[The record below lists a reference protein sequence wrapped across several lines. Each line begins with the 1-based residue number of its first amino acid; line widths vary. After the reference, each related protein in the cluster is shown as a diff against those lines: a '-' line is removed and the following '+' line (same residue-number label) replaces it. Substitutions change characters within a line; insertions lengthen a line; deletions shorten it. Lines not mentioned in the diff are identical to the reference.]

1 MRRTVASLVS
11 LTLALT
17 GGAAMALQADAAPT
31 PRELPTPDAVAAR
44 SGVPTDAQ
52 RVPGP
57 ADEPRRVMVLL
68 KQQPT
73 GKGNKTQGLAA
84 VDRVLARWKEK
95 DGFEVNRKFGM
106 LVRGFSATLP
116 QSQIMHLAAD
126 PDVASV
132 KPLKVFYQSME
143 TAGSLTN
150 SVQAREDLGVD
161 GRGLV
166 VSIIDSGIDIKHQD
180 MRLDDGVKGRLAP
193 EKGFT
198 DKVPYG
204 WNFADQ
210 NADVY
215 DTGSE
220 HGMHV
225 AGIVAANGGS
235 DADAVA
241 NGRIRGI
248 APNAQ
253 LLAMK
258 VFSND
263 PKLPGA
269 FEDDI
274 IAAIEESVA
283 RGADVINMS
292 LGSPNGTNQSQVGE
306 GRAIANAQA
315 AGVQV
320 IVAAGNEG
328 LNGSPDGTLTDELD
342 MLDDGTMGSPSTT
355 KDALAVASVNNTAS
369 IVSSA
374 TVTSGGQSSELGYQ
388 LQTGEADGK
397 PHAIVDGKLGKP
409 EEIPAEA
416 KGNYVLIERGEI
428 SFADKFKNAIAK
440 GAVGVVVMNSAEGG
454 DEFAGMGGLDDV
466 TIPGAFVFHST
477 GQELRDKIAAGE
489 TTITLTED
497 RLSIPMTDAL
507 APSSFT
513 SWGATPELD
522 FKPQL
527 AGIGGSVY
535 STINDDSYG
544 DKSGTSMAAPH
555 VAGAFALAVQEY
567 TKRFPELSAKE
578 RNALV
583 RAAFSNTAKVLTHDD
598 APYAVRQM
606 GAGLIQTKEALETDV
621 FATVEGEPNVAL
633 RELRSAKDFTVKLT
647 NKGKSERTFSVGGS
661 CSVAESQAPEGNET
675 SCTTLD
681 KLTAK
686 AKTVTVPAGGTTD
699 VSFTVTP
706 GAGAHWV
713 QGWATFTSDDKAQ
726 PSLSVPYLG
735 FAGDWNAEPIIDAPR
750 KGGEPLLDKVL
761 GDKHETV
768 TSLMGNFPVLGAVPN
783 TWFSP
788 NGDDT
793 YDEVFPSLAMLR
805 SASDIEYEVL
815 KDGKVIQA
823 LGADRDVQRLSL
835 GAIAGSGGAGS
846 HIPTV
851 QKWDGRLFDPAT
863 DSFVDAPNGDGY
875 VFRVKARLGADFPWQ
890 TTDLPFGLDRVAP
903 SIDSLTHVKNDDGS
917 LTYTLKAS
925 DDHSGVF
932 WRSLV
937 VSEGATQKP
946 YDYTT
951 DEAAGTATFTVPAD
965 KTGDG
970 QFLDIKLWDRAGN
983 TVRIA
988 DTLGRDSVR
997 LMRDWYYDQWIDA
1010 SRFDLAA
1017 GRPVVLDGH
1026 VHLMIAA
1033 GPSVTKVT
1041 VNGQEAELKQGVARI
1056 DVPVEEG
1063 LNEFVIVGLAADG
1076 SEIGTQKHWLG
1087 VDNTPP
1093 TLEITQAP
1101 LNNLGELVPDADG
1114 KVTIEGRFK
1123 DNFPKAESNSWIMF
1137 DQNSNLVQL
1146 ADDGSF
1152 TYETTVTDDQL
1163 AVTLLLIDHFDGEH
1177 MTNPTTKSWPIA
1189 GRSTPGSQLAI
1200 TFDDPLLNSPH
1211 EEERFGQTAY
1221 VVDPSLQNLTYDDA
1235 AGTAELRLKGTF
1247 NALPG
1252 KFIVDGKEVQ
1262 LDKDRRFDIPLTL
1275 KGGTNHVGYEI
1286 IDADGN
1292 RAAMGSWRFFF
1303 DRTLP
1308 SYEMTTDPGIDAD
1321 GAMYLQKKSAEVSVK
1336 GAVWDDQFG
1345 YELAINGS
1353 TVKDF
1358 DNLWDPGAPQNR
1370 REFATKVGVKDGDTM
1385 RVSLFDQM
1393 GNGVERGIPVV
1404 YDDAAPTVDISGV
1417 KAGQIIDGK
1426 QRIKVR
1432 ATDENLKTLTVL
1444 VDGKEH
1450 EGKVVDQIMHP
1461 NAYVVPFLNGESQAN
1476 RARSAADGQ
1485 ETELVVEVQGLSAG
1499 RHVLEAVAA
1508 DKADRRSVASVAFIV
1523 DNAAPVIDGPDAL
1536 SVDPDKDIM
1545 QQIRAAYS
1553 VTDDVDEGLQV
1564 QADLSKLILD
1574 QAVTLTLTAADAAGH
1589 VTTRE
1594 VQITLERPMTTLKGE
1609 CGSMTAR
1616 FVKSDSISI
1625 TCTKQSDGST
1635 VVKIRN
1641 AGQPIDGTVTVNV
1654 TGDPVYLLDAKGNI
1668 VSRIASKPGK
1678 GTLTFQ
1684 SSSKANYRIG
1694 ELPAR
1699 GEQPIEDHKPGE
1711 PVDKPGLPKT
1721 GH

>member
-1 MRRTVASLVS
+1 MKKTTASLVA
-11 LTLALT
+11 LALALT
-17 GGAAMALQADAAPT
+17 GGLSTSAQAAPQPDPDHPIEA
-31 PRELPTPDAVAAR
+31 PRAGLPTAEDTV
-44 SGVPTDAQ
+44 Q
-52 RVPGP
+52 GP
-57 ADEPRRVMVLL
+57 KDEPRRVLVLL

-73 GKGNKTQGLAA
+73 GKGDKTQGLAA
-84 VDRVLARWKEK
+84 VDRVLARWKDK
-95 DGFEVNRKFGM
+95 DGFQVNRKFGM

-132 KPLKVFYQSME
+132 KPLKVFHQSMQ

-198 DKVPYG
+198 EKVPYG

-225 AGIVAANGGS
+225 AGIVAANGGK

-269 FEDDI
+269 FEDDV

-292 LGSPNGTNQSQVGE
+292 LGSPNGTNQSLVGE

-342 MLDDGTMGSPSTT
+342 MLDDGTMGSPSTA
-355 KDALAVASVNNTAS
+355 KDALAVASINNTAS

-388 LQTGEADGK
+388 LQTGQADGK
-397 PHAIVDGKLGKP
+397 PHIIVDGKLGKP
-409 EEIPAEA
+409 DEIPAEA

-428 SFADKFKNAIAK
+428 AFSEKFKNAIAK
-440 GAVGVVVMNSAEGG
+440 GAIGVVVMNSAAGG

-466 TIPGAFVFHST
+466 TIPGAFIFRSS
-477 GQELRDKIAAGE
+477 GEELRKKIAAGE
-489 TTITLTED
+489 TTITLTKN

-567 TKRFPELSAKE
+567 NKRFPELGAKE

-583 RAAFSNTAKVLTHDD
+583 RTAFANTAKVLTHDD
-598 APYAVRQM
+598 TPYAVRQI
-606 GAGLIQTKEALETDV
+606 GAGLIQTKEALQTEV
-621 FATVEGEPNVAL
+621 FATVAGEPNVAL
-633 RELRSAKDFTVKLT
+633 RELRGAKDFTVTLT
-647 NKGKSERTFSVGGS
+647 NKGQAERTFTVGGS
-661 CSVAESQAPEGNET
+661 CSVAESQAKEGNVT

-686 AKTVTVPAGGTTD
+686 AQTVTVPAGGSAD
-699 VSFTVTP
+699 VSFTLTP
-706 GAGAHWV
+706 GDGNHWV

-735 FAGDWNAEPIIDAPR
+735 FAGDWNAEPIVDEPR
-750 KGGEPLLDKVL
+750 KGGKPLLDKVL
-761 GDKHETV
+761 GDKQSTI

-793 YDEVFPSLAMLR
+793 FDEVFPGLAMLR

-823 LGADRDVQRLSL
+823 LGADRDVQRVSL
-835 GAIAGSGGAGS
+835 GSMAGAQGGAA
-846 HIPTV
+846 HIPTA
-851 QKWDGRLFDPAT
+851 QKWDGRVFDPAT
-863 DSFVDAPNGDGY
+863 DRFADAPDGDGY

-890 TTDLPFGLDRVAP
+890 TTDLPFGLDRVNP

-925 DDHSGVF
+925 DDRSGVF

-937 VSEGATQKP
+937 VSEGASQKP

-965 KTGDG
+965 KTGEG
-970 QFLDIKLWDRAGN
+970 QFLDIKLWDHAGN
-983 TVRIA
+983 TVRVA
-988 DTLGRDSVR
+988 DTLGRDSVQ
-997 LMRDWYYDQWIDA
+997 LMRNWYYDQWVDA

-1017 GRPVVLDGH
+1017 GRPVIVDGH

-1033 GPSVTKVT
+1033 GPSVAKVT
-1041 VNGQEAELKQGVARI
+1041 VNGKEAALQQGVAQI
-1056 DVPVEEG
+1056 DVPVKDG
-1063 LNEFVIVGLAADG
+1063 RNEFVILGLAADG
-1076 SEIGTQKHWLG
+1076 SEVGRQTHWLG
-1087 VDNTPP
+1087 VDNTAP

-1101 LNNLGELVPDADG
+1101 LNDLGELVPDADQ
-1114 KVTIEGRFK
+1114 KVTIKGRFK
-1123 DNFPKAESNSWIMF
+1123 DNVAKAKRFSWAMF
-1137 DQNSNLVQL
+1137 DQDSNKVQL

-1152 TYETTVTDDQL
+1152 TYETTVADDQI
-1163 AVTLLLIDHFDGEH
+1163 AITLMLLDHHPF
-1177 MTNPTTKSWPIA
+1177 MTNPTTRSWPIA
-1189 GRSTPGSQLAI
+1189 GRSAPGAKLAI
-1200 TFDDPLLNSPH
+1200 TFDDPLLNSPN
-1211 EEERFGQTAY
+1211 ENERFGRSAY
-1221 VVDPSLQNLTYDDA
+1221 IVDPSLKNLTNK
-1235 AGTAELRLKGTF
+1235 GETAELRLKGAF
-1247 NALPG
+1247 NARPG

-1262 LDKDRRFDIPLTL
+1262 LDKDRRFDIPLSL
-1275 KGGTNHVGYEI
+1275 KGGINHVGYEV

-1303 DRTLP
+1303 DRSLP
-1308 SYEMTTDPGIDAD
+1308 SYEMTTQPGIDAD
-1321 GAMYLQKKSAEVSVK
+1321 GAMYLKKQSADVDVQ

-1370 REFATKVGVKDGDTM
+1370 REFATKVGVKADDTM
-1385 RVSLFDQM
+1385 RVSLYDQM

-1404 YDDAAPTVDISGV
+1404 HDDAAPTVEIDGV

-1426 QRIKVR
+1426 QRITVR
-1432 ATDENLKTLTVL
+1432 ATDEHVKTLTVRI
-1444 VDGKEH
+1444 DGKDFD
-1450 EGKVVDQIMHP
+1450 GKVVSQTMHP
-1461 NAYVVPFLNGESQAN
+1461 KAYLVPFVHGEAQMAK
-1476 RARSAADGQ
+1476 ARSRAAGQ

-1499 RHVLEAVAA
+1499 RHILEGVAT

-1523 DNAAPVIDGPDAL
+1523 DNESPVIGGPDAL
-1536 SVDPDKDIM
+1536 SVDPDKDVM
-1545 QQIRAAYS
+1545 QQIRDAYP
-1553 VTDDVDEGLQV
+1553 VTDDVDQGLQV
-1564 QADLSKLILD
+1564 QADLSKLLLD
-1574 QAVTLTLTAADAAGH
+1574 QAVTIRLTAADSAGH

-1594 VQITLERPMTTLKGE
+1594 VQITLERPMRTLEGE

-1616 FVKSDSISI
+1616 FVQGDSISI
-1625 TCTKQSDGST
+1625 TCAKQSDGS
-1635 VVKIRN
+1635 VFVKVHN
-1641 AGQPIDGTVTVNV
+1641 KGQTVTGALTLNV
-1654 TGDPVYLLDAKGNI
+1654 TGSPVYLLDDKGA
-1668 VSRIASKPGK
+1668 VLRRVAVKPGE
-1678 GTLTFQ
+1678 GSITL
-1684 SSSKANYRIG
+1684 SSESKAAYRIG
-1694 ELPAR
+1694 ALKQ
-1699 GEQPIEDHKPGE
+1699 GDQPVEGHKPGR
-1711 PVDKPGLPKT
+1711 PLTPPGLPST
-1721 GH
+1721 GN